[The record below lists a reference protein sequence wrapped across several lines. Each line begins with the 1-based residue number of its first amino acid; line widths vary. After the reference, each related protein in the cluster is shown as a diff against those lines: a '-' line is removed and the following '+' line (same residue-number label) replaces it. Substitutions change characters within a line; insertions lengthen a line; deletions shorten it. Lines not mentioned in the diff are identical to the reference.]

1 MEHRPKATKF
11 EDLMVWQKAHQLV
24 LNTYRAT
31 GAYPDTERFGL
42 ISQMRRSAAS
52 VPANIAEGFGRLALG
67 DKARFLEISQGSLQ
81 ELKYFYILSRDL
93 SYHENPKA
101 IDACDEVGRMLTSY
115 ANQVRRSRKN

>member
-42 ISQMRRSAAS
+42 ISQMRRSAVS